1 MAHPTNSWASL
12 QSNYLPH
19 MDSHPLNDSPGL
31 RNGVLDGDHP
41 NLSDRGL
48 YNTDPNHHTSN
59 GPGNSL
65 PSNYLPHMDSHALS
79 DSSGLRNGVSDG
91 DHPNLSDRGLYNTD
105 PNHLTSGSLPPL
117 SHLNQQDHHHQS
129 TYPPP
134 DRSQHPQHGISRD
147 PSNPTN
153 PGSQALQ
160 NNAGGGIGP
169 IRGSPATP
177 VHRALPYSRLEG
189 QRLTQDHVLT
199 PSNRSSLSS
208 VGSSHR
214 RNSIQ
219 SSTSSDMLAVTIQT
233 ETFNSIRNIVK
244 GLQDHGDNTEELTQ
258 IAQPLFQIPKEERW
272 PAAVVLILTS
282 FQELTGA
289 SQRSKPS
296 SDVSGSEPPK
306 AFISTTVRQ
315 LLLQPNLD
323 QYSRG
328 DSKTKKGPNVKTP
341 YTLVKEALDA
351 KDTLWLTQNLSIQWR
366 DNPDDV
372 KRVDKLISAKLKAD
386 KNALAAIIK
395 ENLDSPDA
403 VETLDQL
410 VTQVYSQLTSRFKDA
425 RGKKI
430 ANDQHI
436 TKPAKARLAYLRF
449 QIHPNNLLIIKN
461 KGTKI
466 TTPGFWNQIDKDLA
480 HRSCGTE
487 AYQFAF
493 SNLVLLKDAKVWDG
507 KKGASDVT
515 AEEAALPTEDE
526 IQAEMQRLN
535 GIQP

>member
-1 MAHPTNSWASL
+1 
-12 QSNYLPH
+12 
-19 MDSHPLNDSPGL
+19 HPLNDSPGL

-147 PSNPTN
+147 PSNPTMLTVLMPD

-208 VGSSHR
+208 VGSSHW

-436 TKPAKARLAYLRF
+436 TKPAKARLAYLRD
-449 QIHPNNLLIIKN
+449 QDNHARLLEPNRQGSGSLI
-461 KGTKI
+461 
-466 TTPGFWNQIDKDLA
+466 
-480 HRSCGTE
+480 
-487 AYQFAF
+487 FAF

>member
-1 MAHPTNSWASL
+1 
-12 QSNYLPH
+12 

-31 RNGVLDGDHP
+31 RNGVSDGDHP

-48 YNTDPNHHTSN
+48 YNTNPNRHTSN

-65 PSNYLPHMDSHALS
+65 PSNYLPHMDSHALG

-147 PSNPTN
+147 PSNPTSKCPFPARDHPLSSAN
-153 PGSQALQ
+153 GLDARPRQPSSTEQCRWWHRSH
-160 NNAGGGIGP
+160 P
-169 IRGSPATP
+169 RVTCDSGSPGIA
-177 VHRALPYSRLEG
+177 V
-189 QRLTQDHVLT
+189 QQV
-199 PSNRSSLSS
+199 
-208 VGSSHR
+208 R
-214 RNSIQ
+214 RP
-219 SSTSSDMLAVTIQT
+219 TIDPGPRFDPKQPLFT

-244 GLQDHGDNTEELTQ
+244 GLQDHGDNTKELTQ

-296 SDVSGSEPPK
+296 SDVSGSEPLK

-341 YTLVKEALDA
+341 YTLVKQFYRRRSTPRTRNGSP
-351 KDTLWLTQNLSIQWR
+351 KTCQSNGG
-366 DNPDDV
+366 
-372 KRVDKLISAKLKAD
+372 
-386 KNALAAIIK
+386 AIPTMSK
-395 ENLDSPDA
+395 ES
-403 VETLDQL
+403 
-410 VTQVYSQLTSRFKDA
+410 TSSSV
-425 RGKKI
+425 
-430 ANDQHI
+430 
-436 TKPAKARLAYLRF
+436 P
-449 QIHPNNLLIIKN
+449 
-461 KGTKI
+461 
-466 TTPGFWNQIDKDLA
+466 
-480 HRSCGTE
+480 S
-487 AYQFAF
+487 
-493 SNLVLLKDAKVWDG
+493 
-507 KKGASDVT
+507 
-515 AEEAALPTEDE
+515 
-526 IQAEMQRLN
+526 
-535 GIQP
+535 